1 MTIYNKT
8 IFRQADSRWGSLPYP
23 TSSYKFAGNGCG
35 CCAVTHCAIEL
46 ENFKNYTPANVR
58 KYMVQFATKGNGTL
72 WNGITKGLENYG
84 FNVHWRQAD
93 TMADIWKV
101 LAKSLKKGVILFGSS
116 KGGTTK
122 KTWTL
127 GGHYI
132 AFLDW
137 KYEGGDYWFYLKDSG
152 GRKNDGWFSYRQ
164 HMAGDVRNVWICTS
178 LKGGYKFIGS
188 STTPTTTPST
198 PTNTVTKYATYSG
211 AFPTKTI
218 KQGSKGT
225 QVTRWQKYL
234 QWMGYNIKADG
245 KFGGITRNKTIAAQ
259 KKFGFIGKAVDG
271 IVGSKTIAKAKA
283 YKKAYKVKVAVTPTS
298 TTPKPPATPST
309 TSDKL
314 PKKCIDVSYW
324 QGKISQANW
333 AKIKKTCGYAICRAS
348 YTSQSKFS
356 LSQDSTF
363 VTNFTNAKAAGLK
376 VGAYHY
382 SQAISVDEAKKEAE
396 FLCNILKN
404 HTPTFYV
411 VCDFEYGGRL
421 NSKIGKKASDIAN
434 AFCDVVKAH
443 GYQPCIYA
451 NTSTL
456 NNALT
461 NPKYP
466 VWVAQYASSC
476 TYKGAKVMWQY
487 TSKGRVDGI
496 SASSTNNKSANVD
509 LSHVYGVYPLQS
521 VIATPKQYS
530 GALPSVHVTK
540 NASQVIADALK
551 WGAWIASN
559 NIYHYGEYGNKAY
572 ITPKSKYYAK
582 GKYKPIYNVTHSC
595 GCHFCGTE
603 TKKKKKA
610 NALGY
615 NGENW
620 EHTYVCNTFAT
631 AMYAHGGMEDTA
643 MNKCNGGHTFG
654 FNSKGRSS
662 ALDKSKN
669 WEYKG
674 KLAIKDLKAG
684 DILASATHMQVVY
697 APVSSTKVK
706 VIEATSYIGAYKSS
720 ASNNSI
726 RIKEKSPSYLSVYR
740 FVGNVNADI
749 SIKYGECSD
758 RVALWQKYLA
768 WVGFDCGSADGKFG
782 DKTLNATKS
791 FQKKYGLDADGII
804 GSKTLVMAKTIKK

>member
-46 ENFKNYTPANVR
+46 ENFKNYTPADVR

-101 LAKSLKKGVILFGSS
+101 LEKSLKKGVILFGSS
-116 KGGTTK
+116 KGGTK
-122 KTWTL
+122 KITWTT
-127 GGHYI
+127 GGHYV
-132 AFLDW
+132 AFVDW
-137 KYEGGDYWFYLKDSG
+137 KYENDDYWFYCKDSG
-152 GRKNDGWFSYRQ
+152 GRKHDGWFSYRQ

-178 LKGGYKFIGS
+178 LKSGYKFIGA
-188 STTPTTTPST
+188 STTPTPTPST
-198 PTNTVTKYATYSG
+198 STTTVTKYATYSG

-218 KQGSKGT
+218 KKGSKGT
-225 QVTRWQKYL
+225 NVTRWQKYL
-234 QWMGYNIKADG
+234 QWMGYNLKADG
-245 KFGGITRNKTIAAQ
+245 KFGGITRTKTIAAQ
-259 KKFGFIGKAVDG
+259 KKLGFTGKAVDG
-271 IVGSKTIAKAKA
+271 IVGKNTIAKAKA
-283 YKKAYKVKVAVTPTS
+283 YKKAYKVVVVVTPIPTPQAPTS
-298 TTPKPPATPST
+298 TPST
-309 TSDKL
+309 TSDDL

-333 AKIKKTCGYAICRAS
+333 EKIKKSCGYAICRAS

-356 LSQDSTF
+356 LGADSTF
-363 VTNFTNAKAAGLK
+363 STNFTNAKAVGLR

-404 HTPTFYV
+404 YTPTFYV

-466 VWVAQYASSC
+466 VWVAQYNDTC

-496 SASSTNNKSANVD
+496 SASSTNSKSANVD
-509 LSHVYGVYPLQS
+509 LSHVYEVYPLQAQP
-521 VIATPKQYS
+521 IAPTPTPTTPIVVKPTSKYFNVL
-530 GALPSVHVTK
+530 ALPTLKKGSKGENVSDLQRFLNWYSSTF
-540 NASQVIADALK
+540 ALK
-551 WGAWIASN
+551 VDGDFGSLTEDAVKIFQKSEGITDDGIYGSQSFVKAYAYASN
-559 NIYHYGEYGNKAY
+559 ACKLLVEMKELSWAYGTA
-572 ITPKSKYYAK
+572 KSKYAYDS
-582 GKYKPIYNVTHSC
+582 GSP
-595 GCHFCGTE
+595 
-603 TKKKKKA
+603 
-610 NALGY
+610 
-615 NGENW
+615 
-620 EHTYVCNTFAT
+620 
-631 AMYAHGGMEDTA
+631 
-643 MNKCNGGHTFG
+643 
-654 FNSKGRSS
+654 
-662 ALDKSKN
+662 
-669 WEYKG
+669 
-674 KLAIKDLKAG
+674 
-684 DILASATHMQVVY
+684 
-697 APVSSTKVK
+697 
-706 VIEATSYIGAYKSS
+706 TSI
-720 ASNNSI
+720 
-726 RIKEKSPSYLSVYR
+726 
-740 FVGNVNADI
+740 
-749 SIKYGECSD
+749 C
-758 RVALWQKYLA
+758 
-768 WVGFDCGSADGKFG
+768 
-782 DKTLNATKS
+782 KTIM
-791 FQKKYGLDADGII
+791 KKYGYDTKAKMSDCGNFVNSVVRESKVDTKFTSLHAVKTPFPTKEDKFDIVLSGKSIPSGFLKPADIIRYKKTNDSQHAMAYYGDGKVCDAGHYDRFGNIRADEKRYAR
-804 GSKTLVMAKTIKK
+804 SNVKTSTIQVLRVKE